1 MVSCLLSQ
9 EVIRMQ
15 VRISAWIICFIFV
28 KKFSVRFYIFF
39 PFLNQIF
46 TLSLVSHYRLFLAL
60 LGFFFIIN
68 VGPVCPSEV
77 VAWWAE

>member
-1 MVSCLLSQ
+1 
-9 EVIRMQ
+9 MQ

-28 KKFSVRFYIFF
+28 KKIFCSVLHFFSFFKSDFY
-39 PFLNQIF
+39 PFACFSLP
-46 TLSLVSHYRLFLAL
+46 TLFSFAR
-60 LGFFFIIN
+60 FFFIIN